1 MPYSAY
7 IKSYWINDW
16 VTVITG
22 VTLGAWA
29 VKAEGAVVSKD
40 VEAYKVVRAV
50 SVNLIKQIQ
59 NHNHNMS

>member
-1 MPYSAY
+1 M
-7 IKSYWINDW
+7 
-16 VTVITG
+16 ITG